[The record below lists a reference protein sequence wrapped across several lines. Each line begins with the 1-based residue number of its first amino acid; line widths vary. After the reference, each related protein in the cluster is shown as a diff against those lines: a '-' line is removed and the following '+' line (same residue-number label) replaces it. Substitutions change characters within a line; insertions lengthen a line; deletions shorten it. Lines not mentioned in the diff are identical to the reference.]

1 MRRENENENE
11 NENEPMTHWQYQPA
25 DLVSSALYSYG
36 PGGLCIFSRS
46 YRDLDRDSALSGVS
60 SCVRS
65 SRGMDQRVETSTGKQ

>member
-11 NENEPMTHWQYQPA
+11 PMTQHQPA

-46 YRDLDRDSALSGVS
+46 YRDLDRHSCLSGVS
-60 SCVRS
+60 SCIRS
-65 SRGMDQRVETSTGKQ
+65 SRGMDQRVETGTGKQ